1 MMDSKEVQI
10 NLIAGIFMVA
20 LLYHSEGYFPLIT
33 LIPLGLVSIGY
44 HFDRESLKNIGLAA
58 STITVAVFLKN
69 YSMGD
74 LYSLLIFI
82 PTLIV
87 PLNVYWGAVLS
98 PRSSNDIT
106 TSLVA
111 LSYLA
116 LVPTV
121 FYLLIFLLKIDT
133 YVLSVEN
140 LAPQALILSAL
151 AAILFIPYHKLSEI
165 ED

>member
-1 MMDSKEVQI
+1 MDSREVQI

-20 LLYHSEGYFPLIT
+20 LLYHSNGFFPLVM
-33 LIPLGLVSIGY
+33 LIPLGLVSTGY
-44 HFDRESLKNIGLAA
+44 HLDRESLKTIGLAA
-58 STITVAVFLKN
+58 STITLAVFLKT

-87 PLNVYWGAVLS
+87 PLNVYWATVLS
-98 PRSSNDIT
+98 PRSSNDFT
-106 TSLVA
+106 VSLIA
-111 LSYLA
+111 ISYFA
-116 LVPTV
+116 LVPMI
-121 FYLLIFLLKIDT
+121 FYLSIFLLKIDA

-140 LAPQALILSAL
+140 LAPQALILAAL